1 MKTFLLRERTVSSN
15 WKSMLPEKKSR
26 LVASANPC
34 TMLYCTLA
42 YHPSLPVNSSVRT
55 DPQMQILLHTPICAH
70 TSTTEWWTT
79 RQGTVGEDP
88 CGTHGILAC
97 MSKRSTHTH
106 LQPPGFVFAKLKK
119 KKMMPNWLHSPWS
132 QRQAAISPHLRT
144 NTGTG
149 VQLSIRK

>member
-79 RQGTVGEDP
+79 RQGTIGEDP
-88 CGTHGILAC
+88 CGTHNGDL
-97 MSKRSTHTH
+97 S
-106 LQPPGFVFAKLKK
+106 
-119 KKMMPNWLHSPWS
+119 LH
-132 QRQAAISPHLRT
+132 
-144 NTGTG
+144 
-149 VQLSIRK
+149 V